1 MPTPKSYKLRIR
13 EKMAKAAVNFSKDN
27 EYYTP
32 KEIVSRFGQF
42 EYDPAT
48 TPEKAAEFGVKE
60 FDTIETDGL
69 TKDWTKYRRIWCN
82 PPFTHK
88 HEFLNKACETYRQT
102 HADIYFLFPVEF
114 TTTKRFHETLGEL
127 GGGYFTCQMEES
139 SSSLVLERTQKAQR
153 SGVWCLGSWIYQRY

>member
-1 MPTPKSYKLRIR
+1 MPKYVSY
-13 EKMAKAAVNFSKDN
+13 DN

-32 KEIVSRFGQF
+32 KEIVARFGHF
-42 EYDPAT
+42 DYDPAT
-48 TPEKAAEFGVKE
+48 TPEKAAEFGIDS

-82 PPFTHK
+82 PPFTRK
-88 HEFLNKACETYRQT
+88 HEFLAKACETYRKT

-127 GGGYFTCQMEES
+127 GGGTLLAKWKNQ
-139 SSSLVLERTQKAQR
+139 VR
-153 SGVWCLGSWIYQRY
+153 VWAWKTRKVSELRNCCVQSA

>member
-1 MPTPKSYKLRIR
+1 MPKYVSY
-13 EKMAKAAVNFSKDN
+13 DN

-32 KEIVSRFGQF
+32 KEIVARFGHF
-42 EYDPAT
+42 DYDPAT

-69 TKDWTKYRRIWCN
+69 SKDWTKYRRIWCN

-88 HEFLNKACETYRQT
+88 HEFLKKACETYRQT

-114 TTTKRFHETLGEL
+114 TTTKRFHEALGEL

-139 SSSLVLERTQKAQR
+139 SSNLVSENLESLRASER
-153 SGVWCLGSWIYQRY
+153 SCSECLIYQ